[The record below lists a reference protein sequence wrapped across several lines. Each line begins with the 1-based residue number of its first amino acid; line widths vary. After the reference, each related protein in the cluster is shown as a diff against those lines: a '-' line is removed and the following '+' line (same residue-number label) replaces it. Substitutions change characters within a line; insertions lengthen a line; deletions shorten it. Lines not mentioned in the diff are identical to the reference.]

1 MASTI
6 YLSPKVDI
14 PTERHVTVVV
24 HRDHGG
30 LEKGY
35 FFDSAEGDSGGS
47 GSFDWLMTEAI
58 ERARRFAD
66 DAGIEKVIVRTARL

>member
-1 MASTI
+1 MASII
-6 YLSPKVDI
+6 YLSPKDGI
-14 PTERHVTVVV
+14 PTERHVAVVV

-47 GSFDWLMTEAI
+47 GPFDWRMAEAI
-58 ERARRFAD
+58 ERAKRFAND
-66 DAGIEKVIVRTARL
+66 LGIEKVLIRTARP